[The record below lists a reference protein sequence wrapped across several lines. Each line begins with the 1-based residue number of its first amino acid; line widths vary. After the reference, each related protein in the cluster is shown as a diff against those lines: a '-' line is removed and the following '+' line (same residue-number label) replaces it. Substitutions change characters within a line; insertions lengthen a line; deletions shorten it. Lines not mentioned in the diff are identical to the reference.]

1 MYRPFLRNAGP
12 SLALGVLMVLVAMS
26 EDASATECTT
36 PAGYAILVSPRSPV
50 PGDTLRVLVA
60 MEEPPDGATV
70 HLAGPDGETLLQAV
84 RQGGGPPYWVAGE
97 SPAAAAGAHQVVVKD
112 EGRGVACAPLF
123 VVEKPRLRKKVKT
136 AWATER
142 NWTRDM
148 ENLYSAWLEILFD
161 APEGTSWRPLH
172 QVTRDATR
180 NLLHNHLGIEED
192 KDARGRLKMTPD
204 CADNPFYLRA
214 YFSWKLGLPFGHHKC
229 TRGNRKKGPECT
241 EWTSNEA
248 PRNKGSRVGSF
259 YRFLRRVKCDV
270 HAASARS
277 MLDSNATDLYPVELK
292 RRSLRP
298 GVVFAD
304 PFGHTL
310 MLVKWLPQT
319 KDSPGVLLAADAQPD
334 GTVAIKRFWRGNFL
348 FTTKGVIGGPG
359 FKAFRPIA
367 RRHGVLKPLTNRQVA
382 ASPHYGDFSL
392 DQKGM
397 DTTAFFDRMERVV
410 NPDPLDPVSAY
421 RLLHEALHEQLRT
434 RVGSVNNGEAWK
446 KELPGKTIDMP
457 SGIRIFRTNGPWEDF
472 STPARDM
479 RLLIAMDVL
488 TDFPERLLRTPE
500 AFALPEKETPEQMR
514 DKLVELHAAWA
525 AEMTI
530 TYERSD
536 GSNQILT
543 ILEVLA
549 RATAF
554 EVAYNPNDCVEVRW
568 GAPEGSAEGATCSRR
583 APKRQRAKLKKYRG
597 WFEERRRPSW

>member
-1 MYRPFLRNAGP
+1 VLIL
-12 SLALGVLMVLVAMS
+12 LALPGTVA
-26 EDASATECTT
+26 AECAT

-60 MEEPPDGATV
+60 MEEPPDRATV
-70 HLAGPDGETLLQAV
+70 HLAGPDGKTPLQAV
-84 RQGGGPPYWVAGE
+84 RQGGGPPYWVAGQL
-97 SPAAAAGAHQVVVKD
+97 PAATLGNHQLLV
-112 EGRGVACAPLF
+112 ENGGRGAACAPVF
-123 VVEKPRLRKKVKT
+123 VVEKRRLRKKSRI

-142 NWTRDM
+142 SWTRDM

-172 QVTRDATR
+172 QITRDGGR
-180 NLLHNHLGIEED
+180 NFLHNYLGLNED
-192 KDARGRLKMTPD
+192 KDARGGLKLTPD

-241 EWTSNEA
+241 KWVSNET

-277 MLDSNATDLYPVELK
+277 ILDSNATDLYPVELTRK
-292 RRSLRP
+292 SLRP

-348 FTTKGVIGGPG
+348 FTTKDVIGGPG
-359 FKAFRPIA
+359 FKAFRPVA
-367 RRHGVLKPLTNRQVA
+367 RRHGVLKPQTNRQVA
-382 ASPHYGDFSL
+382 ANPDYADFSL
-392 DQKGM
+392 EQQQM
-397 DTTAFFDRMERVV
+397 NTTTFFDRMERVV
-410 NPDPLDPVSAY
+410 NPDPLDPVSAF
-421 RLLHEALHEQLRT
+421 RLLHEALHEQLQT
-434 RVGSVNNGEAWK
+434 RVGSVRNGEEWK
-446 KELPGKTIDMP
+446 KEHSGKVIDMP
-457 SGIRIFRTNGPWEDF
+457 SGIRIFRTSGPWEDF

-488 TDFPERLLRTPE
+488 KDFPDRLLRTPE
-500 AFALPEKETPEQMR
+500 AFSLPENKTPKQVRE
-514 DKLVELHAAWA
+514 KLVELHAAWA

-536 GSNQILT
+536 GSSQTLT
-543 ILEVLA
+543 VLEVLA
-549 RATAF
+549 RSAAF
-554 EVAYNPNDCVEVRW
+554 EAAYNPNDCVEVRW
-568 GAPEGSAEGATCSRR
+568 GASKESAEGATCSRR
-583 APKRQRAKLKKYRG
+583 APKRQRAKQKKYRG
-597 WFEERRRPSW
+597 WFENRRRPSW